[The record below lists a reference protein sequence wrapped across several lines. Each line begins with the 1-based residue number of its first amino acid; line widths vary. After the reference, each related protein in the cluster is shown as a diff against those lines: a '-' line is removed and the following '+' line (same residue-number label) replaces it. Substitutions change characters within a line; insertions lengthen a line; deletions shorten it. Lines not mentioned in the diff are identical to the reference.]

1 MSQPIVFI
9 DASYL
14 ISLSKLGDLGSV
26 ILAKISASYEIHST
40 RIVMDELSG
49 TLSPAVQAW
58 RDNPGN
64 YIIDPSPITNSLIR
78 DGAITTDPLTG
89 ARPNAGDLSIWEA
102 AKNYDGAKVLMDD
115 AFYSKVNSGSAISDF
130 INNKQAQSYQNIKD
144 NIGDYYDKNAVAG
157 RESSLDSL
165 LKLRGEPGVGD
176 DAIFRG
182 VRDLFTLNRVSG
194 FAETIVD
201 LLSKFSS
208 NTSGEVPLP
217 DISGAQAVRAFG
229 AALGAL
235 GIGLALYDMKVSTEK
250 AVAQLRSGDTDG
262 ALATEAGMLGRV
274 LGGFYGAE
282 LGMGAGMVL
291 AAILFPPGALAE
303 LTILVAALIGAY
315 FGSQAGEIYLHAAQ
329 LVGADI
335 GAALSHL
342 FSPLLNLLRDPLI
355 LDLNG
360 DGVHTTNL
368 LGSTVYFDYNGDGFA
383 QRTGWVSPD
392 DGILAIDVNGNGLV
406 DGGAELFGS
415 ATQDGFAVLE
425 TFDAN
430 GDGVIDASDPVFA
443 KLRIWR
449 DLNQNGVSDAG
460 ELQTL
465 AEAGIKSISLVR
477 QAASGTNEGNG
488 VGYQA
493 SFTREDGTTGIAQTI
508 YFQTDQRDTRAD
520 TTPGFTIADGVD
532 LLPQLPGSGK
542 IYSIAYKATTDA
554 QFRAAWT
561 SLTEQASS
569 MTPAELRA
577 ALGDL
582 LLEWAG
588 VDGIDPRSR
597 GEFVDARHLAFVE
610 AFFGDTY
617 REVLSAHGQELR
629 TYPGSLSAG
638 RSIEASFESIISVL
652 EIAFLSQVA
661 RSVVAR
667 GGDMSTAVSS
677 PYFFYSLLELSQP
690 AAGDPAPDTP
700 GNIGLVVDLIT
711 TVMPEHAGAQVSYLE
726 RALLGLDGMIAIAF
740 NGDRQAYASTV
751 LPHLGVISDAVL
763 HDISSHIVDGTALVG
778 TTAAESIRGTSGQD
792 VFIGGGGGDAV
803 SGGAG
808 SDIYVYGKQDG
819 DLWIKDTG
827 PTTDTD
833 RLVLTDLNSADLTF
847 DRIGDDLLIRVTG
860 TQKTVAVEGFF
871 AGQGID
877 ILRFV
882 DGTEWNRTQIKNA
895 SWYRGD
901 GYGNLITGSAGND
914 VIHGGKGDDL
924 IRPGD
929 GNDTIFYGRGDGYDT
944 IDDWTESTADR
955 LVLTDINRADVELS
969 RVGNQLLIKI
979 LSTGELINDTN
990 FFNHTAS
997 TDDWRSHAQG
1007 IDSITFADGVTL
1019 NRDQIQQQA
1028 WFRGDDTG
1036 NSLVGSRLD
1045 DVFLGGKGDDVLD
1058 GSDGADLYIWQ
1069 KGDGND
1075 RIAES
1080 LPSAGDVLRLSDVSP
1095 DNVRLSSQG
1104 DTLLIT
1110 ILSTG
1115 ETIQVDNMLN
1125 SVRNLHNDWSM
1136 TSWGIESIEFAGGV
1150 TWDRQAIFERLGQDY
1165 LGRDITSFSFYRN
1178 VDGTQTLIYSYFYDE
1193 FGHYGDAYGQYH
1205 FGSNDSYRGF
1215 VDRDGHDYYNDII
1228 NGDFDIGGD
1237 GSLNGAGNNTLSGLG
1252 GNDLLIGGLGDD
1264 ILDGGQGDDI
1274 LWGDRSLL
1282 SGVDGND
1289 VLIGGD
1295 GNDELHGGGDLDQ
1308 LIGGSGNDYLYGDA
1322 GKDYLDGGT
1331 GDDTFEGGK
1340 GDDVLTNSNH
1350 GFENGSD
1357 TYIYSKGDGNDTIDD
1372 GAVASGGTTLSDTL
1386 VLKDINPAD
1395 AVLSRVGNDLLILIK
1410 ETRETIRIA
1419 GQFADDYRAAGQGLE
1434 VIRFADGTVWDR
1446 VRIQQEA
1453 WYHGTDGRDVI
1464 NGSTWNDTFEGGKG
1478 DDYIS
1483 TSNHGL
1489 EDGSDTYI
1497 YSKGDGNDTIDDQA
1511 VGGNTLPDTLILKD
1525 INPEGVELS
1534 RVGRDLLIKI
1544 KDTGEAIRI
1553 ISQFDDDF
1561 RAPGHGM
1568 ELIRFADG
1576 TQWDRVR
1583 IQQEAWYRG
1592 TDGPDVLNGSTWND
1606 TFEGGKGDDLISTSN
1621 HSLEDGSDT
1630 YIYSKGDGNDTIDDQ
1645 AAGGNTLS
1653 DSLILKD
1660 INPAEVELRRAG
1672 SDLLITIRD
1681 TGEAIRIVGQFA
1693 DDFHA
1698 PGRGIEIIRFGNG
1711 TEWDRA
1717 TIAGATS
1724 PFFAGTPGD
1733 DVITGSAISENLYG
1747 EAGNDIID
1755 GKAGSDLQY
1764 GGLGNDVLIVSESA
1778 PGDKDDLNGGAGI
1791 DTADFSVFGA
1801 AVLIDLVNFQKE
1813 AQTTDTANL
1822 TTGTLRT
1829 IAQIE
1834 GVENVLGTAF
1844 DDQISGDAGANL
1856 LIGGAGSDTLDGRSG
1871 DDVIEGGDGAD
1882 TLSGGMGD
1890 DRLSGGAGA
1899 DVLNG
1904 GLGRDVLDGGSGD
1917 DVLSGGGD
1925 ADTFLFGPDFGNDR
1939 ITDFVPGA
1947 GATIQFDRGVFANF
1961 DAVIAAASQVGADV
1975 VIAAG
1980 AHGTLTLTGVNL
1992 TALSAADFSFR
2003 SFDNLAPTGIAL
2015 AGGQVQENAAGGTVV
2030 GTLSTSDPNVGDT
2043 HTYAIVGGAADLFEI
2058 VGNQIRVKSGAAIDF
2073 EATPQL
2079 LLTIRSTDADGLS
2092 ITSTVNIAV
2101 TDGPDIFTGTS
2112 GNDVLTGGV
2121 GADVLQG
2128 LGGND
2133 RLEGKSGSDQYIYT
2147 AGDGDDRIVE
2157 AGALNDIDRLVLSAG
2172 IAPGDVRVGR
2182 SSLSTKDLVLRIGS
2196 TGTITLEGQLAEAA
2210 GSGIERI
2217 EFADGTAWDR
2227 SAILSHLED
2236 GVVFGTSAA
2245 ERLTGSN
2252 ASETF
2257 ESSGGDDTL
2266 EGYAGSDVYRFGA
2279 GSGNDVVI
2287 EDNVDGMDRVELIG
2301 LNPNAIETLR
2311 SGNDLVLRIIAT
2323 GETLTLRNQFA
2334 WAQSGVEQ
2342 IVFSD
2347 GTSWGRADVAARA
2360 EQRGTDGN
2368 DQIDGTN
2375 GDDLLNGGRGQDVIR
2390 GFAGS
2395 DTYLYRAGDGNDT
2408 IDDGA
2413 DQAAEIDTLRLIDI
2427 APGGVTLTRSGE
2439 NLLVRVAATGEIITV
2454 AGQFRSGSSYT
2465 GIERIAFADSTVWDR
2480 ATIAVN
2486 AWVRGTSGN
2495 DSLSLPADGVT
2506 VDAGKGD
2513 DAISVSG
2520 AGSDTIKFAKGDG
2533 HDTLDNPGS
2542 GYQRSDTLE
2551 LTDILSSEV
2560 QLSRAGDQMVVTV
2573 TSTGDSFTV
2582 KYQFSGDGNSKGIS
2596 HLKFA
2601 DGTLWDRATIAANA
2615 AVRGT
2620 SGNDTISPP
2629 SDRTTIIPGL
2639 GDDRVVLT
2647 GTGAD
2652 RIVFAKGDGHDTLDN
2667 SGSGYQRNDT
2677 LELSDILPSE
2687 VQLSRSGD
2695 QMIVKVPA
2703 TGDSVTVVY
2712 QFFSGGSSVYGINYI
2727 RFADGTIWDRATI
2740 ATNSPVRG
2748 TSGNDTISPPS
2759 DGTTIIPGL
2768 GDDRVVLTAT
2778 GADRIVFAKGD
2789 GHDTLDN
2796 SGSGY
2801 QRNDTLELS
2810 DILPSEV
2817 QLSRSGDQMIVK
2829 VPATGDS
2836 VTVVYQFFNG
2846 GSSVYGINYIRF
2858 ADGTIW
2864 DRATIATNAP
2874 VRGTSGNDT
2883 ISPPGNGT
2891 TIIPGLGDD
2900 RVVLTGTGADR
2911 ILFVKGDGH
2920 DTLDNSGSGYQR
2932 NDTLELSD
2940 ILPSEVQLSRSGD
2953 QMIVKV
2959 PATGDSVTVL
2969 YQFFNGGS
2977 SVYGINYIRFADGTI
2992 WDRTKINTTAVES
3005 TAGYEIVLGTGNQLV
3020 NGDGK
3025 QHRYVYSTI
3034 GGNDVINDANSQ
3046 STLLMQD
3053 IASTGVTLSR
3063 IAGGDDVVLTVTS
3076 TGKTVTLKGE
3086 VSPYNT
3092 GLSVNFSD
3100 GVSWTTEQLKQ
3111 KLLDLGTA
3119 ANGGSIYGY
3128 DGRNDTLVAGLGDK
3142 YLNGKDGVD
3151 TYIYTSA
3158 GGNDVVDDNGGTL
3171 VMQDI
3176 ASTGVRLSR
3185 DRDSWD
3191 MVLTVT
3197 STGKTVTIKNEF
3209 SPYASGLGVNFFDGV
3224 SWTKD
3229 QIEQKL
3235 LDQASAANGGSI
3247 YGFDDRSD
3255 TLVAGLGDKYLNGK
3269 DRTDTYIYTS
3279 AGGNDVIDDNGG
3291 TLVMQDIASTGVT
3304 LSRDRDSWD
3313 LVLTVTSTGK
3323 TVTIKNE
3330 FSPYASGLS
3339 VNFFDGVSWTK
3350 DQIEQK
3356 LLDQASAANGGSIYG
3371 FDDRS
3376 DTLVA
3381 GLGDKYLNGKDRAD
3395 TYVYTSAGGNDVVD
3409 DNGGTLV
3416 MQDIASPGVTL
3427 SRTLDSWDL
3436 VLTVTTTGKTVTIKN
3451 EFSPYNS
3458 GLGVNFSDANW
3469 SRDQIEQKLLDQASA
3484 ANSGSIYG
3492 FDGRNDTLVAGLGDK
3507 YLNGKDGTDTYIYTS
3522 SGGNDV
3528 IDDNGGK
3535 LVMQDIASSGVMLS
3549 RNTGNY
3555 DVTLAVISTG
3565 KTITLKNE
3573 LSPYNN
3579 GLGIS
3584 FSDGVSWSRDQV
3596 RDAATTFTW
3605 VGSTSNATLTGN
3617 AYGTNVFQFGSGQ
3630 EVANGGA
3637 RSNFYQASS
3646 STGQAAIN
3654 LPTATGAK
3662 NELDFVGGISN
3673 DQLWFERSGDNLLV
3687 DLLGTSTSV
3696 TVNGWFAGAGAQLQE
3711 ITAGGLKIDSQ
3722 VSQLVQ
3728 AMATYAAGN
3737 PGFDPT
3743 SSSIH
3748 TLPNDASLQGTMSAA
3763 WHA

>member
-1 MSQPIVFI
+1 MGQVIYLDADAIDNAIVAGSNAGNPTAI
-9 DASYL
+9 LDLWASYAQQMGAQIRITDKVVDEVGPPGSGL
-14 ISLSKLGDLGSV
+14 EGQTLSDWMSRNGTVAQPTTLPAGTSNPGEASILYDIKTSGISLSDVSIISDDKKFGNFSNLDKIRFVQDNLGLTGPDAAAVASDFMRNAIMKGAEALNVSAPSTGLAFSQFESLVNAYQQISLFDPANPSFNGQRFLPQLDYDSVKSILDRLSDGGPLKFGGVDLTPLDAVGMARLIAQSSLNGFAGDINALKGALGTLGVAAIMVDLIFTVNAIVAANNRGDSDSAVQLASEFAGRVALGIEGAVIGDAFLAALGGLAGDALTIAIADTAIEGALLGVRFGPLGMAIGGLIGGVAGAILGGMFGKDLGSNF
-26 ILAKISASYEIHST
+26 AKYIANPFLRTLHDPI
-40 RIVMDELSG
+40 IV
-49 TLSPAVQAW
+49 
-58 RDNPGN
+58 
-64 YIIDPSPITNSLIR
+64 
-78 DGAITTDPLTG
+78 
-89 ARPNAGDLSIWEA
+89 
-102 AKNYDGAKVLMDD
+102 
-115 AFYSKVNSGSAISDF
+115 
-130 INNKQAQSYQNIKD
+130 
-144 NIGDYYDKNAVAG
+144 
-157 RESSLDSL
+157 
-165 LKLRGEPGVGD
+165 
-176 DAIFRG
+176 
-182 VRDLFTLNRVSG
+182 
-194 FAETIVD
+194 
-201 LLSKFSS
+201 
-208 NTSGEVPLP
+208 
-217 DISGAQAVRAFG
+217 
-229 AALGAL
+229 
-235 GIGLALYDMKVSTEK
+235 
-250 AVAQLRSGDTDG
+250 
-262 ALATEAGMLGRV
+262 
-274 LGGFYGAE
+274 
-282 LGMGAGMVL
+282 
-291 AAILFPPGALAE
+291 
-303 LTILVAALIGAY
+303 
-315 FGSQAGEIYLHAAQ
+315 
-329 LVGADI
+329 
-335 GAALSHL
+335 
-342 FSPLLNLLRDPLI
+342 
-355 LDLNG
+355 DLNG
-360 DGVHTTNL
+360 DGIHL
-368 LGSTVYFDYNGDGFA
+368 SALDGSTIHFDFGGDGFA
-383 QRTGWVSPD
+383 ERTGWLSPA
-392 DGILAIDVNGNGLV
+392 DGLLAIDTNGNGIIDNGL
-406 DGGAELFGS
+406 ELFGS
-415 ATQDGFAVLE
+415 PEQDGLAILE
-425 TFDAN
+425 KLDSN
-430 GDGVIDASDPVFA
+430 VDGKIDSLDLDFG
-443 KLRIWR
+443 KLRVWR
-449 DLNQNGVSDAG
+449 DINQNGVTDAG

-465 AEAGIKSISLVR
+465 LEAGITAISLDRVKLN
-477 QAASGTNEGNG
+477 GTNEGHG
-488 VGYQA
+488 LGYQV
-493 SFTREDGTTGIAQTI
+493 SFTRNDGTTGAAQTI
-508 YFQTDQRDTRAD
+508 YFQTDAQQTIPDP
-520 TTPGFTIADGVD
+520 TPNFTPADGV
-532 LLPQLPGSGK
+532 LGLPQLPGSGL
-542 IYSIAYKATTDA
+542 IANIAFKATNDA
-554 QFRAAWT
+554 NFKADWT
-561 SLTEQASS
+561 SLADNAGNLS
-569 MTPAELRA
+569 PAELHEKFA
-577 ALGDL
+577 TML
-582 LLEWAG
+582 LRWAE
-588 VDGIDPRSR
+588 VDGIDPGSR
-597 GEFVDARHLAFVE
+597 GPYIDARHLAFLE
-610 AFFGDTY
+610 KFYGQTY
-617 REVLSAHGQELR
+617 RWLEYGEEATTAPRSENVGQILEA
-629 TYPGSLSAG
+629 GFQSLAKVY
-638 RSIEASFESIISVL
+638 ETL
-652 EIAFLSQVA
+652 FLSQLGVTALLRGTGDLSTLA
-661 RSVVAR
+661 RN
-667 GGDMSTAVSS
+667 
-677 PYFFYSLLELSQP
+677 PYFFYGLLDLGGHQ
-690 AAGDPAPDTP
+690 AGDTLPDTP
-700 GNIGLVVDLIT
+700 GNVGAVIDCIVNTSFLT
-711 TVMPEHAGAQVSYLE
+711 AGERISYLVK
-726 RALLGLDGMIAIAF
+726 ALSGLDGMIVLAFEGNKELYVTTAMPHLSAIA
-740 NGDRQAYASTV
+740 DDTV
-751 LPHLGVISDAVL
+751 RSIAT
-763 HDISSHIVDGTALVG
+763 HIVDGTAFFG
-778 TTAAESIRGTSGQD
+778 TVQAESINGTSGQD

-803 SGGAG
+803 NGGAG
-808 SDIYVYGKQDG
+808 SDIYIYSKQDS
-819 DLWIKDTG
+819 DLWIKDNG
-827 PTTDTD
+827 PATDID

-860 TQKTVAVEGFF
+860 TERTVSVESFF
-871 AGQGID
+871 AEQGID
-877 ILRFV
+877 ILRFA
-882 DGTEWNRTQIKNA
+882 DGTEWDRTQIKNA

-901 GYGNLITGSAGND
+901 GYGNAITGSAGND

-944 IDDWTESTADR
+944 VDDWTDSTGDR
-955 LVLTDINRADVELS
+955 LILTDISRSDVELS

-979 LSTGELINDTN
+979 LSTGEVINDLN
-990 FFNHTAS
+990 FFSHSSSA
-997 TDDWRSHAQG
+997 DDWRSHAPG

-1045 DVFLGGKGDDVLD
+1045 DVILGGKGDDVLD
-1058 GSDGADLYIWQ
+1058 GSDGADLYLWQ

-1075 RIAES
+1075 RIVDS
-1080 LPSAGDVLRLSDVSP
+1080 LSAGDVLRLSDVSP

-1115 ETIQVDNMLN
+1115 ETIQIDNMLN
-1125 SVRNLHNDWSM
+1125 SVRNLHNDWNM
-1136 TSWGIESIEFAGGV
+1136 TSWGIESIEFSGGV
-1150 TWDRQAIFERLGQDY
+1150 TWDRKAIFERLGNDY
-1165 LGRDITSFSFYRN
+1165 LGRDIKSFSFYRN

-1215 VDRDGHDYYNDII
+1215 VDRDGHDYCNDII

-1264 ILDGGQGDDI
+1264 ILDGGRGDDI

-1295 GNDELHGGGDLDQ
+1295 GNDELHGGGGLDQ
-1308 LIGGSGNDYLYGDA
+1308 LIGGDGNDYLYGDA

-1386 VLKDINPAD
+1386 VLKDINPAE
-1395 AVLSRVGNDLLILIK
+1395 AVLSRVGNDLLVSIK
-1410 ETRETIRIA
+1410 ETGETIRIA
-1419 GQFADDYRAAGQGLE
+1419 GQFADDFHAPGQGLE
-1434 VIRFADGTVWDR
+1434 FIRFADGTEWDR

-1478 DDYIS
+1478 DDLIS

-1497 YSKGDGNDTIDDQA
+1497 YSRGDGNDTIADSA
-1511 VGGNTLPDTLILKD
+1511 SGGNTLPDTLILKD
-1525 INPEGVELS
+1525 IDPAGVEF
-1534 RVGRDLLIKI
+1534 RRAGNDLLITI
-1544 KDTGEAIRI
+1544 KDTGETIRI
-1553 ISQFDDDF
+1553 VSQFVDDF
-1561 RAPGHGM
+1561 HAPGQGM
-1568 ELIRFADG
+1568 EIIRFADG

-1592 TDGPDVLNGSTWND
+1592 TDGPDVINGSTWND

-1621 HSLEDGSDT
+1621 HGLEDGSDT
-1630 YIYSKGDGNDTIDDQ
+1630 YIYSKGDGSDTIADS
-1645 AAGGNTLS
+1645 ASGGNTLP
-1653 DSLILKD
+1653 DTLILKD
-1660 INPAEVELRRAG
+1660 IDPAGVEFRRAG
-1672 SDLLITIRD
+1672 NDLLITIKD
-1681 TGEAIRIVGQFA
+1681 TGETIRIVSQFV

-1698 PGRGIEIIRFGNG
+1698 PGQGMEIIRFADG

-1717 TIAGATS
+1717 TIAGS
-1724 PFFAGTPGD
+1724 MFVFFAGTPGD
-1733 DVITGSAISENLYG
+1733 DVIIGSALSQNLYG

-1778 PGDKDDLNGGAGI
+1778 PGDKDDLDGGAGI
-1791 DTADFSVFGA
+1791 DTADFSAFGA

-1813 AQTTDTANL
+1813 AQTTDATTL
-1822 TTGTLRT
+1822 TVGTLRT

-1834 GVENVLGTAF
+1834 SVENVVGTAF

-1856 LIGGAGSDTLDGRSG
+1856 LVGGAGSDILDGRSG

-1947 GATIQFDRGVFANF
+1947 GATIQFDRGVFADF
-1961 DAVIAAASQVGADV
+1961 DAVIVAASQVGADV

-2003 SFDNLAPTGIAL
+2003 WFDNLAPTGIAL

-2079 LLTIRSTDADGLS
+2079 SLTIRSTDADGLS

-2133 RLEGKSGSDQYIYT
+2133 RLVGKSGSDQYFYA

-2157 AGALNDIDRLVLSAG
+2157 AGAENDIDRLVLSAG
-2172 IAPGDVRVGR
+2172 IAPEDVRVGR
-2182 SSLSTKDLVLRIGS
+2182 SSLSTKDLVLRIGT

-2217 EFADGTAWDR
+2217 EFADGTVWDR
-2227 SAILSHLED
+2227 SAIVSHLED
-2236 GVVFGTSAA
+2236 GLIFGTSAA

-2257 ESSGGDDTL
+2257 ESSGGGDTL

-2287 EDNVDGMDRVELIG
+2287 EDNVDGTDRVELIG
-2301 LNPNAIETLR
+2301 LNPNDIETLR
-2311 SGNDLVLRIIAT
+2311 SGNDLVLRILAT

-2347 GTSWGRADVAARA
+2347 GTSWGRADFAARA

-2375 GDDLLNGGRGQDVIR
+2375 GDDLLNGGLGQDVIR

-2395 DTYLYRAGDGNDT
+2395 DTYLYRAGDGNDM

-2413 DQAAEIDTLRLIDI
+2413 DQATEIDTLRLIDI
-2427 APGGVTLTRSGE
+2427 APSGVTLTRSGE
-2439 NLLVRVAATGEIITV
+2439 NLLVQVVTTGEIVTV
-2454 AGQFRSGSSYT
+2454 AGQFRLGTSYT
-2465 GIERIAFADSTVWDR
+2465 GVERIAFADGTVWDR
-2480 ATIAVN
+2480 ATITVN
-2486 AWVRGTSGN
+2486 AWMRGTSGN

-2513 DAISVSG
+2513 DTISVSG

-2533 HDTLDNPGS
+2533 HDMLDNPGS
-2542 GYQRSDTLE
+2542 GYLRGDTLE

-2560 QLSRAGDQMVVTV
+2560 QLTRSGDQMVVTV
-2573 TSTGDSFTV
+2573 LSTGDSFTI

-2601 DGTLWDRATIAANA
+2601 DGTVWDRATIAANA

-2629 SDRTTIIPGL
+2629 G
-2639 GDDRVVLT
+2639 
-2647 GTGAD
+2647 
-2652 RIVFAKGDGHDTLDN
+2652 
-2667 SGSGYQRNDT
+2667 
-2677 LELSDILPSE
+2677 
-2687 VQLSRSGD
+2687 
-2695 QMIVKVPA
+2695 
-2703 TGDSVTVVY
+2703 
-2712 QFFSGGSSVYGINYI
+2712 
-2727 RFADGTIWDRATI
+2727 
-2740 ATNSPVRG
+2740 
-2748 TSGNDTISPPS
+2748 
-2759 DGTTIIPGL
+2759 DGTTI
-2768 GDDRVVLTAT
+2768 VA
-2778 GADRIVFAKGD
+2778 
-2789 GHDTLDN
+2789 
-2796 SGSGY
+2796 
-2801 QRNDTLELS
+2801 
-2810 DILPSEV
+2810 
-2817 QLSRSGDQMIVK
+2817 
-2829 VPATGDS
+2829 
-2836 VTVVYQFFNG
+2836 
-2846 GSSVYGINYIRF
+2846 
-2858 ADGTIW
+2858 
-2864 DRATIATNAP
+2864 
-2874 VRGTSGNDT
+2874 
-2883 ISPPGNGT
+2883 
-2891 TIIPGLGDD
+2891 GLGDD

-2911 ILFVKGDGH
+2911 ILFARGDGH

-2977 SVYGINYIRFADGTI
+2977 SVYGINYIRFSDGTIWDRATIAANSPVRGTSGNDTINPPGDGTTIIPGLGDDKVVLTGTGADRILFAKGDGHDTLDNSGSGYQRNDTLELNDILPSEVQLSRSGDQMIVKVPATGDSVTVLYQFYNGGSSVYGINYIKFADGTI
-2992 WDRTKINTTAVES
+2992 WDRTMINTTAVES
-3005 TAGYEIVLGTGNQLV
+3005 TPGYIVVLGTGNQLV

-3025 QHRYVYSTI
+3025 QHRYVYSTD

-3046 STLLMQD
+3046 SALLMQN
-3053 IASTGVTLSR
+3053 IASTGVTPSR
-3063 IAGGDDVVLTVTS
+3063 SAGSDDVVLTVNS

-3086 VSPYNT
+3086 VSQYNT
-3092 GLSVNFSD
+3092 GLSVSFSD
-3100 GVSWTTEQLKQ
+3100 GVSWTTDQLKQ
-3111 KLLDLGTA
+3111 KLLDLGSA
-3119 ANGGSIYGY
+3119 ANGGSVYGF
-3128 DGRNDTLVAGLGDK
+3128 DARNDTLVAGLGDK
-3142 YLNGKDGVD
+3142 YLNGLSGAD

-3158 GGNDVVDDNGGTL
+3158 GGNDVVDDN
-3171 VMQDI
+3171 
-3176 ASTGVRLSR
+3176 
-3185 DRDSWD
+3185 
-3191 MVLTVT
+3191 
-3197 STGKTVTIKNEF
+3197 
-3209 SPYASGLGVNFFDGV
+3209 
-3224 SWTKD
+3224 
-3229 QIEQKL
+3229 
-3235 LDQASAANGGSI
+3235 
-3247 YGFDDRSD
+3247 
-3255 TLVAGLGDKYLNGK
+3255 
-3269 DRTDTYIYTS
+3269 
-3279 AGGNDVIDDNGG
+3279 NGG
-3291 TLVMQDIASTGVT
+3291 TLVMPDIASTGVT
-3304 LSRDRDSWD
+3304 LSRNLDSWD
-3313 LVLTVTSTGK
+3313 VVLTVTS
-3323 TVTIKNE
+3323 
-3330 FSPYASGLS
+3330 
-3339 VNFFDGVSWTK
+3339 
-3350 DQIEQK
+3350 
-3356 LLDQASAANGGSIYG
+3356 
-3371 FDDRS
+3371 
-3376 DTLVA
+3376 
-3381 GLGDKYLNGKDRAD
+3381 
-3395 TYVYTSAGGNDVVD
+3395 
-3409 DNGGTLV
+3409 
-3416 MQDIASPGVTL
+3416 
-3427 SRTLDSWDL
+3427 
-3436 VLTVTTTGKTVTIKN
+3436 TGKTVTIKN

-3469 SRDQIEQKLLDQASA
+3469 TKDQIEQKLLDQASAANGGSIYGFDGRNDTLVAGLGDKYLNGKDGADTYIYTSAGGNDVVDDNNGGTLVMSDIASTGVTLSRNLDSWDVVLTVTSTGKTVTIKNEFSPYNSGLGVNFSDGNWTRDQIEQKLLDQASA
-3484 ANSGSIYG
+3484 ANGGSIYGFDGRNDTLIAGLGDKYLNGKDGADTYIYTSAGGNDVVDDNNGGTLVTSDIASTGVTLSRNLDSWDLVLTVTSTGKTVTIKNEFSPYNSGLGVNFSDGNWTRDQIEQKLLDQASAANGGSIYG

-3507 YLNGKDGTDTYIYTS
+3507 YLNGKDGTDTYIYAS
-3522 SGGNDV
+3522 AGGNDV
-3528 IDDNGGK
+3528 VDDNGGT
-3535 LVMQDIASSGVMLS
+3535 LVMQDIASTGVTLS
-3549 RNTGNY
+3549 RNTSNY

-3565 KTITLKNE
+3565 KTITLKSE

-3579 GLGIS
+3579 GLGIN
-3584 FSDGVSWSRDQV
+3584 FSDGVSWTRDQV

-3617 AYGTNVFQFGSGQ
+3617 AYGTNVFQFGAGP

-3637 RSNFYQASS
+3637 RSNFYQVSS
-3646 STGQAAIN
+3646 GTGQVAIN
-3654 LPTATGAK
+3654 LPTATASK
-3662 NELDFVGGISN
+3662 NELDFAGGIN
-3673 DQLWFERSGDNLLV
+3673 DDQLWFERSGDNLSV
-3687 DLLGTSTSV
+3687 DLLGTNTSV
-3696 TVNGWFAGAGAQLQE
+3696 TVNGWFSGAGSQLQE

-3722 VSQLVQ
+3722 LSQLVQ
-3728 AMATYAAGN
+3728 AMATYAANN

-3743 SSSIH
+3743 SSSVH
-3748 TLPNDASLQGTMSAA
+3748 TVPNDASLQSTMSAA